1 MQRPSTSR
9 SIGVVLAVFS
19 VCALLL
25 AALAPNV
32 FAQAKSGRD
41 IYLDK
46 CAVCHGEDGAGKTVK
61 GKKVHCKDIRQTIK
75 KDSEA
80 DMIKIVTDGKG
91 ANMDSFKGQFTPDQI
106 RAVVEYYR
114 SLASQ

>member
-1 MQRPSTSR
+1 MQPSSRPGALGTMLG
-9 SIGVVLAVFS
+9 IFFVCVVMLAVFAPS
-19 VCALLL
+19 LL
-25 AALAPNV
+25 
-32 FAQAKSGRD
+32 AQAKSGRD

-91 ANMDSFKGQFTPDQI
+91 ANMDSYKNQFTPEQI

-114 SLASQ
+114 SLAK

>member
-1 MQRPSTSR
+1 MKFSIRPPCR
-9 SIGVVLAVFS
+9 GRMLSILFVCLA
-19 VCALLL
+19 LL
-25 AALAPNV
+25 AAAVPNLL
-32 FAQAKSGRD
+32 AQAKSGRD

-80 DMIKIVTDGKG
+80 EMIKVVTDGKG
-91 ANMDSFKGQFTPDQI
+91 ANMDSFKNELTPEQI
-106 RAVVEYYR
+106 RSVVEYYR
-114 SLASQ
+114 SLAK

>member
-1 MQRPSTSR
+1 MRCPSR
-9 SIGVVLAVFS
+9 SHRPGAMLS
-19 VCALLL
+19 ALFACVATLV
-25 AALAPNV
+25 AFVPNLP
-32 FAQAKSGRD
+32 AQAQGGRD
-41 IYLDK
+41 LYLNK

-61 GKKVHCKDIRQTIK
+61 DKKVHCKDIRQTIK

-91 ANMDSFKGQFTPDQI
+91 ANMDGFKSQFTPDQI

-114 SLASQ
+114 SLAK

>member
-1 MQRPSTSR
+1 MRSSSR
-9 SIGVVLAVFS
+9 SCTLRARLAVLFVS
-19 VCALLL
+19 V
-25 AALAPNV
+25 AALAAFVPNLP
-32 FAQAKSGRD
+32 AQAKSGRD

-91 ANMDSFKGQFTPDQI
+91 ANMDSYKSQLTPDQI

-114 SLASQ
+114 SLAK

>member
-1 MQRPSTSR
+1 MPHPSKARTLGTLFVCVASLVAFVP
-9 SIGVVLAVFS
+9 SLA
-19 VCALLL
+19 
-25 AALAPNV
+25 
-32 FAQAKSGRD
+32 AQAKSGRD

-91 ANMDSFKGQFTPDQI
+91 ANMDSYKKQFTPEQI
-106 RAVVEYYR
+106 RAVVEYYH
-114 SLASQ
+114 SLAK

>member
-1 MQRPSTSR
+1 MRSSSRPCTLGAVLA
-9 SIGVVLAVFS
+9 ILFACVVVLA
-19 VCALLL
+19 ALV
-25 AALAPNV
+25 PNLP
-32 FAQAKSGRD
+32 AQAKSGRD

-91 ANMDSFKGQFTPDQI
+91 VNMDSYKNQFTPDQI
-106 RAVVEYYR
+106 RAAAEYYR
-114 SLASQ
+114 SLAK